1 MTAPVQVGPSPVGGG
16 PTVFQDRDELLAD
29 VGDRI
34 RAERR
39 ALGWSQEQL
48 GQRSNMSWRAIKRLE
63 HGETSLPLLVLA
75 DVCNGL
81 GVSMSGLLSEQWVM
95 PAVPPRRRG
104 VPSVLS
110 PRMAA
115 VLRAAVP
122 GVPLTQVALQLGMPR
137 PVVSSRL
144 SEAYRVLGVSDLPR
158 DERRAA
164 AMRVA
169 EARGLLAPVRVV
181 DAA

>member
-1 MTAPVQVGPSPVGGG
+1 MTAPAQVGPSPVGGG
-16 PTVFQDRDELLAD
+16 PAVFQDRDELLAD

-39 ALGWSQEQL
+39 ARGWSQTVL
-48 GQRSNMSWRAIKRLE
+48 GERAGMTYKVVATIELGK
-63 HGETSLPLLVLA
+63 GTLPLLHLA
-75 DVCNGL
+75 DVCKAL
-81 GVSMSGLLSEQWVM
+81 GMSISDLLSERWQM
-95 PAVPPRRRG
+95 PTLPPRRRG
-104 VPSVLS
+104 VPGALS

-115 VLRAAVP
+115 VLRVAAS
-122 GVPLTQVALQLGMPR
+122 GIPLTQVAKQLGMPR

-144 SEAYRVLGVSDLPR
+144 SEAYRVLGVADLPR

-164 AMRVA
+164 AVRVA
-169 EARGLLAPVRVV
+169 EARGLFDARCEV

>member
-1 MTAPVQVGPSPVGGG
+1 MTAPAQVGPSPVGGG
-16 PTVFQDRDELLAD
+16 PAVFQDRDELLAD

-39 ALGWSQEQL
+39 ARGWTQEQL
-48 GQRSNMSWRAIKRLE
+48 GQRSNMSRQAIKRLE
-63 HGETSLPLLVLA
+63 NGASTMPLLSLA
-75 DVCNGL
+75 DVCEAL
-81 GVSMSGLLSEQWVM
+81 GMSMSDLLSEQWQM
-95 PAVPPRRRG
+95 PTLPPRRRG
-104 VPSVLS
+104 VTGVLS

-115 VLRAAVP
+115 VLRVAAS
-122 GVPLTQVALQLGMPR
+122 GISLTQVAEQLGMPR

-144 SEAYRVLGVSDLPR
+144 SEAYRVLGVADLPR

-164 AMRVA
+164 AVRVA
-169 EARGLLAPVRVV
+169 EARGLFNTGCEV